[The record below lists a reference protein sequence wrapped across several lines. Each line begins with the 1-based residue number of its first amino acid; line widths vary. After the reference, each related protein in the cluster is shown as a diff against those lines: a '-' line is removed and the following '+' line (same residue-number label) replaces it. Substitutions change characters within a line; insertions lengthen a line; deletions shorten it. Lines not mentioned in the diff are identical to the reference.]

1 MDTASILDAPFGRE
15 HRKMKEPINK
25 VVLKDGKT
33 RYRLVVDAG
42 RDENGKRKQVTRTF
56 DTHREAREE
65 LSRVRHE
72 TNLGSYVRPSKET
85 MNAYLD
91 GYLKGATRGRRAS
104 TKRNYEDAFRPVR
117 ERLGT
122 RPLQSI
128 AKADVEDLIDWML
141 TSGRRRGGKPGTGL
155 SGRTAR
161 LTLGR
166 LTAALETA
174 VLEGKLVRNV
184 ARLVTPPEHVQRERE
199 TWSQAEVRKFIA
211 KASKD
216 RLHAAWRLS
225 LYGLRR
231 GEVLGLR
238 WSDIDLRA
246 RTLTVRQARVLVE
259 YRVLIEEPKSRNGRR
274 TLPLDDELVAALTA
288 LRKVQARESED
299 AGTLYR
305 AGLSALDWYQGG
317 EYVITD
323 ELGMP
328 VHPEWYSDEF
338 GRLLRRAGLRRI
350 TLHDSRHTT
359 LTLMEHAGVP
369 ISIISKWAG
378 HYDSAFTQKT
388 YVHASDEDLQ
398 RGRTALAKIHK
409 IA

>member
-1 MDTASILDAPFGRE
+1 
-15 HRKMKEPINK
+15 
-25 VVLKDGKT
+25 
-33 RYRLVVDAG
+33 VVDIG
-42 RDENGKRKQVTRTF
+42 RDEHGRRKQLTRTF
-56 DTHREAREE
+56 DTRREAREE
-65 LSRVRHE
+65 LSRIRHE
-72 TNLGSYVRPSKET
+72 TNLGTYVKSSRET
-85 MNAYLD
+85 VNSYLD
-91 GYLKGATRGRRAS
+91 GYLQGATRGLRAS
-104 TKRNYEDAFRPVR
+104 TKRNYEDALQHVR

-122 RPLQSI
+122 RPLQSVT
-128 AKADVEDLIDWML
+128 KSDVEDLVDWML
-141 TSGRRRGGKPGTGL
+141 TAGRRRGGKPGTGL
-155 SGRTAR
+155 SGRTVR

-166 LTAALETA
+166 LSAALEAA

-184 ARLVTPPEHVQRERE
+184 ARLVKPPEHTPRERE
-199 TWSQAEVRKFIA
+199 TWSRAEVRKFLA
-211 KASKD
+211 KASSD
-216 RLHAAWRLS
+216 RLYVAWRLS

-246 RTLTVRQARVLVE
+246 RTLTVNQSRVLVE
-259 YRVLIEEPKSRNGRR
+259 YRVRLEEPKSRNGKR
-274 TLPLDDELVAALTA
+274 TLPLDGELVAALTA
-288 LRKVQARESED
+288 LRKRELEESTT
-299 AGTLYR
+299 AGPAYGSGV
-305 AGLSALDWYQGG
+305 ADLDWYQGG

-323 ELGMP
+323 EAGTP

-338 GRLLRRAGLRRI
+338 RRLLRRAGLRRI

-388 YVHASDEDLQ
+388 YVHASEEDLQ
-398 RGRTALAKIHK
+398 RGQAALARIHK